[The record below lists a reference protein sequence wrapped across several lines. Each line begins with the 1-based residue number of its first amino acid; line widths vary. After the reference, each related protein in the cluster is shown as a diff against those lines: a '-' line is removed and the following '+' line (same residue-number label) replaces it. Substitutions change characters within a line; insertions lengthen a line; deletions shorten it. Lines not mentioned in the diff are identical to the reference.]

1 MVFTERR
8 GARVLNVRAMA
19 IGLAV
24 TVIVVDQAI
33 KAMARGNLED
43 VVNLTSFIAL
53 RLGFNPGVTFGLF
66 AGSGDMGRWVLS
78 IVSLLLIAVLSIWAW
93 RTRRPLLAAGLSLM
107 VGGALGNLLDRLRF
121 GHVTD
126 FIDLHWGDAHWPTF
140 NLADAAIVCGIGL
153 LLLASRSGAEPGTSS
168 PTIEPTVR

>member
-1 MVFTERR
+1 MRPVE
-8 GARVLNVRAMA
+8 NVA
-19 IGLAV
+19 L
-24 TVIVVDQAI
+24 TWF
-33 KAMARGNLED
+33 EPD
-43 VVNLTSFIAL
+43 VATSAQGKLI
-53 RLGFNPGVTFGLF
+53 
-66 AGSGDMGRWVLS
+66 
-78 IVSLLLIAVLSIWAW
+78 IAVLSIWAW

>member
-24 TVIVVDQAI
+24 TVIVVDQAT

-78 IVSLLLIAVLSIWAW
+78 IVSLLIIAVLSIWAW

-126 FIDLHWGDAHWPTF
+126 FIDFHWGDAHWPTF